1 MAVPTA
7 LAKATAQAKDLYIQ
21 VDKPT
26 LMIMTDTRIDTAD
39 LLRAGND
46 LRVVLG
52 RIVRRLRQAHVSGE
66 VTLSELSV
74 LSRLDREGSATPGS
88 LASLERVRPQ
98 AMGATLTALEQRGM
112 VGRAPDA
119 GDGRRVLMSVTPAGR
134 RVLVDRRSLNT
145 RRMAEALAEGFSPA
159 EQRRLISTL
168 PLLERL
174 ADRL

>member
-1 MAVPTA
+1 LKIMS
-7 LAKATAQAKDLYIQ
+7 ATR
-21 VDKPT
+21 
-26 LMIMTDTRIDTAD
+26 TDTVD

-52 RIVRRLRQAHVSGE
+52 RIVRRLRQAHTTGE

-74 LSRLDREGSATPGS
+74 LTRLDREGPATPGA
-88 LASLERVRPQ
+88 LAQAERVRPQ
-98 AMGATLTALEQRGM
+98 AVGATLTALEQRGM

-119 GDGRRVLMSVTPAGR
+119 IDGRRVLMSVTAAGR
-134 RVLVDRRSLNT
+134 RVLVDRRSRNT
-145 RRMAEALAEGFSPA
+145 RRMAQALADGFSPA
-159 EQRRLISTL
+159 EQRRLIAAI

>member
-1 MAVPTA
+1 
-7 LAKATAQAKDLYIQ
+7 LYIQ
-21 VDKPT
+21 TDNSRLK
-26 LMIMTDTRIDTAD
+26 IMTDTSVDAAE

-52 RIVRRLRQAHVSGE
+52 RIVRRLRQAHESGE

-74 LSRLDREGSATPGS
+74 LSRLDREGPSTPGA
-88 LASLERVRPQ
+88 LATSERIRPQ

-112 VGRAPDA
+112 VERAPDA

-134 RVLVDRRSLNT
+134 RVLVDRRSVNT
-145 RRMAEALAEGFSPA
+145 RRMAEALTEGFSPA
-159 EQRRLISTL
+159 EQRRLISML

>member
-74 LSRLDREGSATPGS
+74 LSRLDRGGPATPGS

>member
-1 MAVPTA
+1 
-7 LAKATAQAKDLYIQ
+7 LYSQI
-21 VDKPT
+21 DKPI
-26 LMIMTDTRIDTAD
+26 LMIMTEARTDTPD

-52 RIVRRLRQAHVSGE
+52 RIVRRLRQVHASGE

-74 LSRLDREGSATPGS
+74 LSRLDREGPATPGA
-88 LASLERVRPQ
+88 LALQERVRPQ
-98 AMGATLTALEQRGM
+98 AMGATLTALEQRGL

-134 RVLVDRRSLNT
+134 RVLVDRRSANT
-145 RRMAEALAEGFSPA
+145 RRMAEALAEGFTPA
-159 EQRRLISTL
+159 EQRRLISML